1 MKFNF
6 VKNQKIFFAISI
18 VLVVAALVTFF
29 VHDFNLDVEFEGG
42 TELTFKL
49 DKAATGEDEANIE
62 KVVRAVEGS
71 KFNSTKISNTNEIVV
86 RTKLVDEKTD
96 FEALNTQ
103 IDTRLTE
110 AFAGAVKVSAA
121 EGTVVYTIPEPEK
134 AEGEESAEEA
144 EAEFNPASDIA
155 AALAEIATV
164 DGVSKTEDGNYEI
177 VYTAVNEVNAIRAAI
192 EKAVNEA
199 YPLAEGSKETT
210 RLIGSSTV
218 SPEVSESLKRTA
230 VMAAVVA
237 VVLMLV
243 YIAIRFKSVS
253 AALAAVVCLAHDIII
268 MVFAYN
274 VFGIPVSS
282 TIIAAIL
289 TILGYSINATIVIFD
304 RIRENVKQMPAS
316 VSFEDKVDSGI
327 KSTVW
332 RSINTTITTLLTIG
346 LIYILGVTSIKNF
359 ALPLI
364 VGIVSGVYSSVCLS
378 GNIWVAF
385 RKIGKKN

>member
-18 VLVVAALVTFF
+18 VLVVAAIVTFF

-62 KVVRAVEGS
+62 KAVSAVEGS

-86 RTKLVDEKTD
+86 RTKLVDEETD
-96 FEALNTQ
+96 FDALNTQ
-103 IDTRLTE
+103 IDTKLVE

-121 EGTVVYTIPEPEK
+121 EGVVVYTIPEPEK
-134 AEGEESAEEA
+134 AEGEET

-164 DGVSKTEDGNYEI
+164 DGVGKTEDGNYEI
-177 VYTAVNEVNAIRAAI
+177 AYTAVNEVNAIRSAI

-199 YPLAEGSKETT
+199 YPLPEDSKETT

-237 VVLMLV
+237 VLCMLV

-253 AALAAVVCLAHDIII
+253 AALAAVVCLTHDIII

-274 VFGIPVSS
+274 IFGIPVSS

-304 RIRENVKQMPAS
+304 RIRENVKHMPS
-316 VSFEDKVDSGI
+316 GVSFEDKVDSGI
-327 KSTVW
+327 KSTIW

-364 VGIVSGVYSSVCLS
+364 VGILSGVYSSVCLS
-378 GNIWVAF
+378 GNVWVAF
-385 RKIGKKN
+385 KKIGKKN